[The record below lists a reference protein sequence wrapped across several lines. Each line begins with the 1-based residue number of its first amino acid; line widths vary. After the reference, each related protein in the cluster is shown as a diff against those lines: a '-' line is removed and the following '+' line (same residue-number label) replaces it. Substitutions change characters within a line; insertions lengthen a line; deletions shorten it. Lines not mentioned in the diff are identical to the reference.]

1 MPRGCAALADDLEAS
16 GQLTDPT
23 WRKVFETVPR
33 HPYVPEFWT
42 LTGQGQRR
50 VTSADPGRLDVVY
63 TDDALAT
70 QLTDGVSLFRCH
82 GRRVSTKTSEPL
94 LRTLAVVAGGG
105 PGEAV
110 ALVDCCPRARDDG
123 GDGHRV
129 PLTHHALDVEG
140 APSGGVESL
149 LYSGSRQVL
158 GRG

>member
-1 MPRGCAALADDLEAS
+1 MPRSCAALADDLEAS

-50 VTSADPGRLDVVY
+50 VTSADPVWLDVVY

-94 LRTLAVVAGGG
+94 LRN
-105 PGEAV
+105 
-110 ALVDCCPRARDDG
+110 
-123 GDGHRV
+123 
-129 PLTHHALDVEG
+129 
-140 APSGGVESL
+140 
-149 LYSGSRQVL
+149 L
-158 GRG
+158 GRRRRGWAG